1 MTPVH
6 YRQGAFPPDERLDW
20 KVLAP
25 QMGQARDSL
34 GRFAEALDNIPNSS
48 ILLSP
53 LMNQEAVLSSRIEG
67 TKATLEDVLRFE
79 AGQDPE
85 STERHDDIQ
94 EIINYRTAM
103 QQAQAILTH
112 QHLSQYVI
120 RTVHQTLLRGVRGQG
135 KSPGEFRNDQNWIGG
150 TGSVESA
157 TFVPVDALQLMGA
170 MECWEH
176 YLSNDTRYPLVKLG
190 VLHAEFEAIHPF
202 RDGNGRLGRI
212 MIPLLMWKYNLI
224 REPVFYISEYLEANR
239 EQYYDA
245 LLAVS
250 RDDDWTGWC
259 RFFLTAVRVQ
269 ADTDLV
275 KAKKI
280 LALYE
285 TMKHRIAELSK
296 SQFAIYALDWIF
308 ERPIFTTAAYLSES
322 NIPESSARRILRL
335 MRDAGILVEVRS
347 GTGRRPALFLF
358 AEILSIA
365 EGRNLTG

>member
-1 MTPVH
+1 MAPV
-6 YRQGAFPPDERLDW
+6 YYKQGAFPPDERLDW

-25 QMGQARDSL
+25 QMGQANNSL

-85 STERHDDIQ
+85 STERHADIQ

-103 QQAQAILTH
+103 QQAREILTH

-150 TGSVESA
+150 AGSIESA
-157 TFVPVDALQLMGA
+157 TFVPVDALQLTGA
-170 MECWEH
+170 MESWER
-176 YLSNDTRYPLVKLG
+176 YLSGDTCYPLVKLG

-212 MIPLLMWKYNLI
+212 MIPLLMWKYRLI

-239 EQYYDA
+239 ERYYES

-259 RFFLTAVRVQ
+259 RFFLTAVRAQ
-269 ADTDLV
+269 ADSNLV

-280 LALYE
+280 LSLYE
-285 TMKHRIAELSK
+285 RMKHRIAELSK

-308 ERPIFTTAAYLSES
+308 SRPIFTTAAYLSES